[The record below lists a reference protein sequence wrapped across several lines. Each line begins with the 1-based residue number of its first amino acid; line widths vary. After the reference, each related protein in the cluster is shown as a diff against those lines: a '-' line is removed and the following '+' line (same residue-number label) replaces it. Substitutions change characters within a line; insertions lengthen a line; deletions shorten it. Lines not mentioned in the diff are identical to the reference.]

1 MRAGTTPKTRRPDGS
16 VDITSLKLPSRKAF
30 GNSVFTYRRCLVCGA
45 AFPPNEDLAQLNRGR
60 RIAYDP
66 ERGRL
71 WVVCGACRR
80 WSLIP
85 LESRW
90 DALDELERLVRDQ
103 GRLLSQTANVGLL
116 RAGGLEVVRV
126 GRAELEET
134 AWWRYGQELRVRRER
149 YRKLASV
156 GTAAAVGVVA
166 GSWLTGGASFFGAW
180 MAWNYAPKLA
190 IRGGRW
196 LRFGSVAWRG
206 RGRCARCGRSL
217 TEVRFAGLG
226 RLRASP
232 GEQAP
237 EVTVTCPSCGGR
249 RGAGLLLSRPEGD
262 RALRRALAYHH
273 FAGAPDRRVESA
285 ARLIQVAGGPAQLPA
300 RILGGGKAIPEMGR
314 TGALAMEIAVH
325 EERERRLLEME
336 LAELEAHWRRE
347 EELAEI
353 IDGELSPAPLLAG
366 ARLPLRLRR

>member
-1 MRAGTTPKTRRPDGS
+1 M
-16 VDITSLKLPSRKAF
+16 
-30 GNSVFTYRRCLVCGA
+30 VCA
-45 AFPPNEDLAQLNRGR
+45 
-60 RIAYDP
+60 
-66 ERGRL
+66 
-71 WVVCGACRR
+71 ACRR
-80 WSLIP
+80 WSLLP

-90 DALDELERLVRDQ
+90 DALDELERLVRDH

-126 GRAELEET
+126 GRAQLQET

-149 YRKLASV
+149 HRKLASV

-166 GSWLTGGASFFGAW
+166 GSWVTGGVSFFGAW

-206 RGRCARCGRSL
+206 RGPCQCGACGRSL
-217 TEVRFAGLG
+217 TEVRFAELD

-232 GEQAP
+232 GEHAP
-237 EVTVTCPSCGGR
+237 EVTVTCPACGGR
-249 RGAGLLLSRPEGD
+249 RGAGLLLPRPEGD
-262 RALRRALAYHH
+262 RALRQALAYHH

-285 ARLIQVAGGPAQLPA
+285 ARLVEVAGGPEKLPA
-300 RILGGGKAIPEMGR
+300 RILGSGKAIPEMGR

-336 LAELEAHWRRE
+336 LAELEAHWRKE
-347 EELAEI
+347 EELAGI
-353 IDGELSPAPLLAG
+353 IDGELSPAPLRVG
-366 ARLPLRLRR
+366 AKLPPRFRS